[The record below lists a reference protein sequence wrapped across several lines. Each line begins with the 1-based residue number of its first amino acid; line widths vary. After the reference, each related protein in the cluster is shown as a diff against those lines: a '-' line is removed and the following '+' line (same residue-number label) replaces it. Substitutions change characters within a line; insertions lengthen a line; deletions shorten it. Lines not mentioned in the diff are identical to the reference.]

1 MSAARITLDLSALLL
16 DTLGYQPDEFVS
28 LLYENGAE
36 PHTAVKAPADAVAAI
51 GKILADANVF
61 FGVNPIRGPARKKAG
76 RGKTGDVTRL
86 AALWADL
93 DVKAGACKDLSVAQ
107 AIIDELSTML
117 GTRPSAITHSGNG
130 LHPYWPVSDGHISAM
145 NAAALVRRWG
155 RLVAL
160 VAEAHGARVDSVYDL
175 ARMLRVPGTFNNKAA
190 TNGAGQT
197 PVTTYADTGGPLT
210 VAEID
215 EHLNEYGI

>member
-1 MSAARITLDLSALLL
+1 MSAPGITLDLSALLL

-51 GKILADANVF
+51 SKIPADANVF
-61 FGVNPIRGPARKKAG
+61 FGVNPIRGPARKRAG
-76 RGKTGDVTRL
+76 RGNTGDVTRL

-93 DVKAGACKDLSVAQ
+93 DVKADACKDLSVPHAV
-107 AIIDELSTML
+107 IDELSTML

-145 NAAALVRRWG
+145 NAAAVVRRWG
-155 RLVAL
+155 RLVAV
-160 VAEAHGARVDSVYDL
+160 VAEAHGARVDSVRSG
-175 ARMLRVPGTFNNKAA
+175 AHAA
-190 TNGAGQT
+190 GAPHFQQ
-197 PVTTYADTGGPLT
+197 
-210 VAEID
+210 
-215 EHLNEYGI
+215 